1 MSTAAFFDL
10 DGTLIPGS
18 ANIPLAKAA
27 FRQGFASPSDLLK
40 DLRNGVSFLLK
51 DYDYFLTLPDF
62 LGNRLEALRT
72 LQSRETLD
80 RWQQLIHDSDWPT
93 LVRELLEQHYDPL
106 YQRSQDR
113 NYTGTQDPGNFS
125 TDDLSDSGI
134 KQLAATIVQ
143 SRMAQ
148 MA

>member
-1 MSTAAFFDL
+1 MIERIRGGEYLAINATL
-10 DGTLIPGS
+10 D
-18 ANIPLAKAA
+18 A
-27 FRQGFASPSDLLK
+27 R
-40 DLRNGVSFLLK
+40 VSFLLK